1 MTRSDRSTKRE
12 TIMNLAATV
21 ADSPAKVCP
30 LLVGVAIPQVT
41 LQTVDGEPF
50 DLNRAVSERPSAL
63 VFHRGGW

>member
-1 MTRSDRSTKRE
+1 MTVD
-12 TIMNLAATV
+12 ATV

-50 DLNRAVSERPSAL
+50 DLNRAVNERPSVL
-63 VFHRGGW
+63 VFYRGGW

>member
-1 MTRSDRSTKRE
+1 MTVD
-12 TIMNLAATV
+12 ATV

-50 DLNRAVSERPSAL
+50 DLNRAVSERPSVL
-63 VFHRGGW
+63 VFYRGGW